1 MYDCADRGEKEMK
14 WTRRIHDSL
23 LTNSKFEI
31 RNSKFHLVMTA
42 TVLGVVTALL
52 VGCAS
57 NRAVPNNGAY
67 GGSRVTMFEKPPE
80 YRIQPGDEMDIK
92 FFFNPELNETVIVRP
107 DGNISLLLIDDVWSA
122 GLTPSELDALLTQAY
137 ARELRKPMITVI
149 VKTFTGQRVY
159 VGGEV
164 GKPGVVELTSGMTA
178 LQAVFAAEG
187 FLDTAKPEGVI
198 VIRNGATD
206 APIPIRVDLELSID
220 GDTTVGDIPLKAF
233 DVVYVPKS
241 AIANVNLFVN
251 QYIKGVLMF
260 RGWGFNPTPFFKDN
274 D

>member
-1 MYDCADRGEKEMK
+1 MEMK

-57 NRAVPNNGAY
+57 NRALPNNEAY
-67 GGSRVTMFEKPPE
+67 AGSRVTKFEKPPD

-92 FFFNPELNETVIVRP
+92 FFFNPEIDQTVIVRP
-107 DGNISLLLIDDVWSA
+107 DGQISLPLVDDVRAA
-122 GLTPSELDALLTQAY
+122 GLAPSELDALLTQVY

-164 GKPGVVELTSGMTA
+164 TKPGVVDLTTGMTA
-178 LQAVFAAEG
+178 LQAVIAAEG
-187 FLDTAKPEGVI
+187 FLDTAKPEAVI
-198 VIRNGATD
+198 VIRNGGAAD
-206 APIPIRVDLELSID
+206 APIPIRVELEQSID
-220 GDTTVGDIPLKAF
+220 GDTTAGDIPLQAY

-241 AIANVNLFVN
+241 AIANVNLFVK
-251 QYIKGVLMF
+251 QYIQGVLMF
-260 RGWGFNPTPFFKDN
+260 RGWGFDPNPFFRD
-274 D
+274 

>member
-1 MYDCADRGEKEMK
+1 
-14 WTRRIHDSL
+14 
-23 LTNSKFEI
+23 
-31 RNSKFHLVMTA
+31 MTA

-57 NRAVPNNGAY
+57 QQGIPANQLGAS
-67 GGSRVTMFEKPPE
+67 SRVTKFQKPPE
-80 YRIQPGDEMDIK
+80 YRIHPGDEMDIK
-92 FFFNPELNETVIVRP
+92 FFFNPEIDQTVIVRP
-107 DGNISLLLIDDVWSA
+107 DGQISLPLVDDVRA
-122 GLTPSELDALLTQAY
+122 AELTPSELDSLLTQVY

-164 GKPGVVELTSGMTA
+164 GRPGVVELRAGMTA

-206 APIPIRVDLELSID
+206 APIPIRVDLEQSID
-220 GDTTVGDIPLKAF
+220 GETTTGDIPLQAF

-241 AIANVNLFVN
+241 TIANVNLFVN
-251 QYIKGVLMF
+251 QYIRGVLMF
-260 RGWGFNPTPFFKDN
+260 NGWGFDFGRAIYGPD
-274 D
+274 

>member
-1 MYDCADRGEKEMK
+1 MQMRWGK
-14 WTRRIHDSL
+14 RIHDS
-23 LTNSKFEI
+23 
-31 RNSKFHLVMTA
+31 VMTA

-57 NRAVPNNGAY
+57 QRALPNNEAY
-67 GGSRVTMFEKPPE
+67 AGSRVTKFEKPPD

-92 FFFNPELNETVIVRP
+92 FFFNPEIDQTVIVRP
-107 DGNISLLLIDDVWSA
+107 DGQISLPLVDDVRAA
-122 GLTPSELDALLTQAY
+122 GLAPSELDALLTQVY

-164 GKPGVVELTSGMTA
+164 GKPGVVELTAGMTA

-187 FLDTAKPEGVI
+187 FLDTAKPEAVI
-198 VIRNGATD
+198 VIRNGGAAD
-206 APIPIRVDLELSID
+206 APIPIRVDLEESID
-220 GDTTVGDIPLKAF
+220 GETTVGDIPLQAF

-251 QYIKGVLMF
+251 QYITKLLLF
-260 RGWGFNPTPFFKDN
+260 KGWGIDIGRAIFPSD
-274 D
+274 